1 MKVRM
6 SSAQAL
12 TLTEAGYVLNR
23 SEAALNKAV
32 DTGIIRARQ
41 RRVGSGVQRL
51 LGRGEIRFLLVAD
64 RLERDLTPAGR
75 RRLYE
80 AIRHYDAPRV
90 AFGEVELDL
99 GKIDADLKSRLH
111 RLDEL
116 RRWGQIGSDRNEPL
130 IKGTKIPVYMVAALA
145 RGQSVEQIVDDFP
158 SLKRHQVGAVI
169 EYAKAYP
176 KRGRPYPPRSL
187 KPSLAE
193 LAGLARLMKKP
204 RWARLRRT
212 GFRDRVFGRRERAS
226 RVWCAGQRE
235 RVSRLRILTGVA
247 KATPIYSAVL
257 VQPSVGSPYELPEC
271 NKWGSQRLDVHAVIV
286 VVIADP
292 SRIRAGKLTMVG
304 SVADRAPR
312 SNDRA
317 NRRMVG

>member
-1 MKVRM
+1 MRLVDLLIHPYIGDELLMEFRM
-6 SSAQAL
+6 SSAEVL

-23 SEAALNKAV
+23 SAAALNKAV

-51 LGRGEIRFLLVAD
+51 LGPAEMRFLLVAD

-80 AIRHYDAPRV
+80 AIRQLSFDAHRV
-90 AFGEVELDL
+90 AFGELVLDL

-116 RRWGQIGSDRNEPL
+116 RRWVQVGGDRNEPI

-145 RGQSVEQIVDDFP
+145 RGQSAEEIVDDFP
-158 SLKRHQVGAVI
+158 SLTRDQVEAAI

-187 KPSLAE
+187 KRALAE
-193 LAGLARLMKKP
+193 LADL
-204 RWARLRRT
+204 
-212 GFRDRVFGRRERAS
+212 GFDDEAE
-226 RVWCAGQRE
+226 AGE
-235 RVSRLRILTGVA
+235 V
-247 KATPIYSAVL
+247 
-257 VQPSVGSPYELPEC
+257 
-271 NKWGSQRLDVHAVIV
+271 
-286 VVIADP
+286 
-292 SRIRAGKLTMVG
+292 
-304 SVADRAPR
+304 APR
-312 SNDRA
+312 RIP
-317 NRRMVG
+317 